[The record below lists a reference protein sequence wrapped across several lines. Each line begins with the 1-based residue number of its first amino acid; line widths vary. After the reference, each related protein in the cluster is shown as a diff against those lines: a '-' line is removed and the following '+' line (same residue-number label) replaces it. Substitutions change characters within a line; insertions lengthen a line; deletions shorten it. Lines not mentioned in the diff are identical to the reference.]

1 MNIRE
6 LNVGLVPTKEFEFH
20 HTYSALK
27 HFPTL
32 RRNMREMKLLTMR
45 ADSMTQSGL
54 NHSKQQLAGLHFPY
68 GGGESIGR
76 STGGASVRSTRVLD
90 DLKKS
95 SLEEI
100 HSLSDYHRILIEN
113 RKSQR
118 STSSDQRSSS
128 GDSSAHRHSS
138 KGPQPQ
144 PHTLNGSSTPFISDD
159 FSYSTLPSI
168 ETNSNTIITR
178 ATGVQGYMGS
188 VGDFHVDGN
197 STYEQQQQ
205 HPSFSSS
212 ALGHNDQ
219 SSYDDALST
228 ANAKMTKIS
237 TSFNSQ
243 NYHSC
248 VRAFQG
254 PLLDMADFA
263 TQLKR
268 CLNINLR
275 AVEVAALFEKMD
287 TRHDGRIDG
296 VEFVRYFFALGATL
310 YSNHHRLV
318 SAVTVSVVMVH
329 VYRDGSTMGHADR
342 DGHQEH
348 QEGEGPAQA
357 EDRGRGEVRGRCYI
371 IIIIIIICS
380 VSSDGGVCVCM
391 LVLQD

>member
-6 LNVGLVPTKEFEFH
+6 LNVGLIPTKEFEFL
-20 HTYSALK
+20 HTYHALK

-32 RRNMREMKLLTMR
+32 RRNMREMKMLTMR

-54 NHSKQQLAGLHFPY
+54 NHSKHQQYQLTGQHFPY
-68 GGGESIGR
+68 GGGESIGHS

-113 RKSQR
+113 RKSQQ
-118 STSSDQRSSS
+118 STPSDQQSRS
-128 GDSSAHRHSS
+128 GNSSAHRHSS
-138 KGPQPQ
+138 NGP
-144 PHTLNGSSTPFISDD
+144 HLHALTGSNTPFISDD

-168 ETNSNTIITR
+168 ETNSNTILTR
-178 ATGVQGYMGS
+178 VTRGQGS
-188 VGDFHVDGN
+188 VGDFDVNGN
-197 STYEQQQQ
+197 YTYEQQQPQQQ
-205 HPSFSSS
+205 HPSSSS
-212 ALGHNDQ
+212 AQCHNDQ
-219 SSYDDALST
+219 LSSYDDALST

-254 PLLDMADFA
+254 PLLDMTDFA

-275 AVEVAALFEKMD
+275 AVEVEALFQKMD
-287 TRHDGRIDG
+287 MRHDGRIDG
-296 VEFVRYFFALGATL
+296 VEFVRYFFALGDCE
-310 YSNHHRLV
+310 NH
-318 SAVTVSVVMVH
+318 
-329 VYRDGSTMGHADR
+329 
-342 DGHQEH
+342 
-348 QEGEGPAQA
+348 
-357 EDRGRGEVRGRCYI
+357 RC
-371 IIIIIIICS
+371 
-380 VSSDGGVCVCM
+380 DVCC
-391 LVLQD
+391 LR

>member
-6 LNVGLVPTKEFEFH
+6 LNVGLIPTKEFEFL
-20 HTYSALK
+20 HTYHALK

-45 ADSMTQSGL
+45 ADSTTQSGL

-100 HSLSDYHRILIEN
+100 HSLSDYHKILIEN
-113 RKSQR
+113 RKSLR
-118 STSSDQRSSS
+118 TTSSDQRSRS
-128 GDSSAHRHSS
+128 GDSSAHRHSL
-138 KGPQPQ
+138 KGPQL
-144 PHTLNGSSTPFISDD
+144 HALTGSSSTPFISDD

-168 ETNSNTIITR
+168 ETNSNTILTR
-178 ATGVQGYMGS
+178 LTGGQGYERI
-188 VGDFHVDGN
+188 VGDDIQN

-205 HPSFSSS
+205 HPS
-212 ALGHNDQ
+212 
-219 SSYDDALST
+219 SYDDALRT

-254 PLLDMADFA
+254 PLLDMTDFA

-275 AVEVAALFEKMD
+275 AVEVAALFDKMD

-296 VEFVRYFFALGATL
+296 VEFVRYFFALGATWYSEYHRCLL
-310 YSNHHRLV
+310 YSGVDGVCMFVGTAARWAMQMETVTRNIKREKDLRRQKIEEEER
-318 SAVTVSVVMVH
+318 SAVSHT
-329 VYRDGSTMGHADR
+329 
-342 DGHQEH
+342 
-348 QEGEGPAQA
+348 
-357 EDRGRGEVRGRCYI
+357 
-371 IIIIIIICS
+371 
-380 VSSDGGVCVCM
+380 
-391 LVLQD
+391 

>member
-6 LNVGLVPTKEFEFH
+6 LNVGLIPTKEFEFL
-20 HTYSALK
+20 HTYHALK

-54 NHSKQQLAGLHFPY
+54 NHSKQQLVGLHFPY
-68 GGGESIGR
+68 GGGESIAR

-113 RKSQR
+113 RKSLR
-118 STSSDQRSSS
+118 TTSSDQRSRS

-138 KGPQPQ
+138 KGPQL
-144 PHTLNGSSTPFISDD
+144 HALTGTSTPFISDD

-168 ETNSNTIITR
+168 ETNSNTILTR
-178 ATGVQGYMGS
+178 VTGGQGYERS
-188 VGDFHVDGN
+188 VGADDN

-205 HPSFSSS
+205 HSSS
-212 ALGHNDQ
+212 PSLCHNEQ
-219 SSYDDALST
+219 SIYDDALRT

-254 PLLDMADFA
+254 PLLDMTDFA

-275 AVEVAALFEKMD
+275 AVEVAALFDKMD

-296 VEFVRYFFALGATL
+296 VEFVRYFFALGATW
-310 YSNHHRLV
+310 YSEHH
-318 SAVTVSVVMVH
+318 
-329 VYRDGSTMGHADR
+329 
-342 DGHQEH
+342 
-348 QEGEGPAQA
+348 
-357 EDRGRGEVRGRCYI
+357 
-371 IIIIIIICS
+371 
-380 VSSDGGVCVCM
+380 
-391 LVLQD
+391 